1 MTAKEE
7 DTSSTAAPSTSEPP
21 AVAASTCAYDFLA
34 AGSTLG
40 AILAEERGR
49 YERRIAR
56 AKAKE
61 YPRRAPEAWTKS
73 GHAASGLVEHLRE
86 TIPATIQSIEAASL
100 TEAEFADQ
108 YERGS
113 RPVLVRGLMAEWPA
127 VREGRWT
134 LEALL
139 RAHADDRFKVG
150 EDDDGYAVYV
160 KLKYFVR
167 YMLETKDD
175 SPLYVFDSSFAER
188 EGTRSLRHDWSL
200 PRFFTDDLF
209 KLVGERRRPPYRWLV
224 LGPERSGSYIH
235 IDPLGTSAW
244 NSLLAGHKCW
254 ACFRPGTPK
263 EVVQPPKHEGG
274 REAVAWFAH
283 VYPTLVSADDESHR
297 PVTCV
302 QRPGETM
309 FIPGGW
315 WHVVLNLD
323 AALAVTQNFCSR
335 ANFDAVW
342 AKTRKSR
349 PKMSVKL
356 RQQLQ
361 AHEPQLYERSLQ
373 LDAAEP
379 PADDESSSS
388 SSSSSY
394 STSSAEDRS
403 DDDDDSAAARKPKRR
418 RSRSRSPPQ
427 RSRSPT
433 WRDRARDEVEREGG
447 RPADWR
453 RASPRDEGAEPPA
466 AAPVE
471 AGST

>member
-1 MTAKEE
+1 MA
-7 DTSSTAAPSTSEPP
+7 TSI
-21 AVAASTCAYDFLA
+21 
-34 AGSTLG
+34 AGGDLD
-40 AILAEERGR
+40 ILAPGRHVGAALAEDRGR

-61 YPRRAPEAWTKS
+61 YPRRAPEAWTKAGYASS
-73 GHAASGLVEHLRE
+73 GIVERLRQ
-86 TIPATIQSIEAASL
+86 TIPATIPCIDAGSISEAA
-100 TEAEFADQ
+100 FADQ

-113 RPVLVRGLMAEWPA
+113 RPVLVRGLMCEWPA
-127 VREGRWT
+127 VCEGRWS
-134 LEALL
+134 LESLL
-139 RAHADDRFKVG
+139 RNHADDRFKVG

-167 YMLETKDD
+167 YMLETNDD

-188 EGTRSLRHDWSL
+188 EQTRSLRHDYSL

-274 REAVAWFAH
+274 REAIAWFTH
-283 VYPTLVSADDESHR
+283 VYPTLVDAADEAHR
-297 PVTCV
+297 PLTVI
-302 QRPGETM
+302 QQPGETM
-309 FIPGGW
+309 FVPGGW

-323 AALAVTQNFCSR
+323 VALAVTQNFCSR

-349 PKMSVKL
+349 PKMSKK
-356 RQQLQ
+356 LQ
-361 AHEPQLYERSLQ
+361 AALKLQDPELYDRSLVPSTE
-373 LDAAEP
+373 AAQGES
-379 PADDESSSS
+379 SSSS

-394 STSSAEDRS
+394 STSSAEDS
-403 DDDDDSAAARKPKRR
+403 DDDDGDTKRSSHPRRR
-418 RSRSRSPPQ
+418 RSRSRS
-427 RSRSPT
+427 RSP
-433 WRDRARDEVEREGG
+433 VHEREEWGDAS
-447 RPADWR
+447 RAHSAVDVR
-453 RASPRDEGAEPPA
+453 RVS
-466 AAPVE
+466 
-471 AGST
+471 